1 MPKTIEAQT
10 YNIRQ
15 VRDALRETGQ
25 LIEAVRKERGWSQ
38 SELGKRIGGIDRRHI
53 SALERGEPNT
63 DFGLVVSA
71 LWVLD
76 IPVLETLRTRS
87 GADASPRLP
96 GLSMVA
102 AGRIDG
108 RVGENR
114 SGYGGSRKTV
124 RRSRKKV
131 IDNDF

>member
-1 MPKTIEAQT
+1 MPKTVEAQT

-15 VRDALRETGQ
+15 VRDALRETGE

-53 SALERGEPNT
+53 SALEKGEPNT
-63 DFGLVVSA
+63 DFGLAVSA

-87 GADASPRLP
+87 GAEALQRLP
-96 GLSMVA
+96 GRSMVA
-102 AGRIDG
+102 AGRIVG
-108 RVGENR
+108 RVGEKR
-114 SGYGGSRKTV
+114 SGYGSSHRAAGRA
-124 RRSRKKV
+124 RKKV

>member
-1 MPKTIEAQT
+1 MPKTVEAQT

-15 VRDALRETGQ
+15 VRDALRGTGE

-53 SALERGEPNT
+53 SALEKGDPST

-87 GADASPRLP
+87 GADASQMLP

-102 AGRIDG
+102 AGQIDS
-108 RVGENR
+108 RVGEKR
-114 SGYGGSRKTV
+114 SGYGGNRKTV
-124 RRSRKKV
+124 GRPRKKV